1 MYNVINID
9 LEKSVYEWGLI
20 DSEIICRKITVCA
33 LYRQLLS
40 GSWSTA
46 KNSLTIGGSDWVS
59 EKGYNLFI
67 MENLTVVLYNHDL
80 DKLSKLKLL
89 RSYRQKQEIIII
101 Y

>member
-9 LEKSVYEWGLI
+9 LEKSVYERGLI

-46 KNSLTIGGSDWVS
+46 KHSLTIGGSDWVS

-67 MENLTVVLYNHDL
+67 MEALTVVLYNHDF
-80 DKLSKLKLL
+80 KLKLL
-89 RSYRQKQEIIII
+89 RSYRQKKEIIIRDCI
-101 Y
+101 R